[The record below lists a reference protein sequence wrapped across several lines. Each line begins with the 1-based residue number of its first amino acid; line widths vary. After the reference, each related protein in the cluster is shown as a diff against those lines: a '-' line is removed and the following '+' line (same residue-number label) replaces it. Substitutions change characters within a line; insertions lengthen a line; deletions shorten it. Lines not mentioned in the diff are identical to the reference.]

1 MDSLV
6 TALLLFLR
14 LLQGAVLIRVLLSWV
29 DPSPYPTSR
38 LKQWLYQLTDPILG
52 PLQRLIP
59 PLGGVLDV
67 SPMAAIL
74 LLGLI
79 ERLVEGFFGGGYVPY
94 F

>member
-1 MDSLV
+1 MDNLV
-6 TALLLFLR
+6 DALLLFIR

-59 PLGGVLDV
+59 PVGGVLDLT
-67 SPMAAIL
+67 PMAAIL
-74 LLGLI
+74 LLQ
-79 ERLVEGFFGGGYVPY
+79 LVEGLVENFLGDGFRPL